1 MVSRSLTIVM
11 DNLFSLI
18 DSPKSP
24 HKNAQLQVYIEHKHT
39 LSLSYDEYIFVN
51 SLFSV

>member
-1 MVSRSLTIVM
+1 MVSRSLTPV

-18 DSPKSP
+18 DDSPKSP